1 ALPGTATALGGWRSK
16 PASYSQTRRSSA
28 RQKTLS
34 SPQISW
40 SRRTSADGEVAV
52 TVGVTRGGTASPGGA
67 GERVAREPRALG
79 PASPGE
85 VTTRSASSL
94 RVLLDPHRAV
104 LRVLF
109 LPDRHDGLELVDRR
123 ARRGERRIAG
133 RGGGRHHDRDVPDAE
148 IADAMM
154 HRDAERTV
162 LPGEAVGDLPHLGL
176 GHLGV
181 RLVLDPQDALPAAAA
196 AHRAEEDDDASE
208 RVVAHERERVV
219 GRERLFAYGDGLER
233 PGIST

>member
-85 VTTRSASSL
+85 VTTREWSGRVRRARDLRGRGPWGRSQPATGPGVVATRSASSL
-94 RVLLDPHRAV
+94 
-104 LRVLF
+104 
-109 LPDRHDGLELVDRR
+109 
-123 ARRGERRIAG
+123 
-133 RGGGRHHDRDVPDAE
+133 
-148 IADAMM
+148 
-154 HRDAERTV
+154 
-162 LPGEAVGDLPHLGL
+162 
-176 GHLGV
+176 
-181 RLVLDPQDALPAAAA
+181 
-196 AHRAEEDDDASE
+196 
-208 RVVAHERERVV
+208 
-219 GRERLFAYGDGLER
+219 
-233 PGIST
+233 